1 MSGQPNNT
9 DNFEDEIV
17 KELRTQFANG
27 NEIDVFETALQLD
40 LRPDMKAVKK
50 WFLENSICDKAEYA
64 SALKQ
69 ANIKRVLG
77 YIPKTAVEYVDK
89 WIAHNKISVN
99 YQQIMKQEM
108 PAHLDGVEVTA
119 EARKDKMIDGI
130 ARIIENGEINIAT
143 LARDLRL
150 KAAELGLRFRDSEIS
165 DAIDKWFESA
175 LNQRVVDIYA
185 QVAYT
190 GSPKAKDKL
199 DAWDAIASQFET
211 SDTSPDFVVAVLKKF
226 IWQVKRKMI
235 GLPLA
240 NHLMPVILGPQ
251 GVGKST
257 FVRDKLLKPVEELTG
272 ATDFQMI
279 EETRNT
285 EQWRNYVLFLDEMGY
300 AGKADIDNVKNK
312 ITAPSVT
319 GRPMRTNSN
328 VQYRQNATFIGCSN
342 KELNQLIRDETGNR
356 RFVALRYSSK
366 PDWSKTEGLNSIL
379 LWNSVD
385 ERGDDPTVGIA
396 DQLREQQE
404 YARERSPVEQ
414 WLVDYKVPTAK
425 VGKRHKATELYEDYK
440 PWADTYTSGRV
451 WDLATFGKELARL
464 IKSGQVTNWT
474 IGSQGGAN
482 VYIPS

>member
-27 NEIDVFETALQLD
+27 KEIDVFETAIQLD
-40 LRPDMKAVKK
+40 LRPEMKAVKK
-50 WFLENSICDKAEYA
+50 WFLDNSICDKAEYA
-64 SALKQ
+64 GALKQ
-69 ANIKRVLG
+69 ARIKRELG

-99 YQQIMKQEM
+99 YQQIMKQEI
-108 PAHLDGVEVTA
+108 PAQLDGVEVTA
-119 EARKDKMIDGI
+119 DARKDKTIDGI
-130 ARIIENGEINIAT
+130 ARIIENSEINIAT
-143 LARDLRL
+143 LGRDLRL

-165 DAIDKWFESA
+165 DAIDKWFETA
-175 LNQRVVDIYA
+175 LNRRVVDVFA
-185 QVAYT
+185 QIAFT

-199 DAWDAIASQFET
+199 DAWDAVASQFEVSET
-211 SDTSPDFVVAVLKKF
+211 SAAFVVAVLQKF

-235 GLPLA
+235 GLPIS

-257 FVRDKLLKPVEELTG
+257 FVRDIMLQPVEELTG
-272 ATDFQMI
+272 ATDFKMI
-279 EETRNT
+279 EEDRNT
-285 EQWRNYVLFLDEMGY
+285 EQWRNYVLFLDEMGF
-300 AGKADIDNVKNK
+300 AGKADIDAVKNK

-356 RFVALRYSSK
+356 RFVALRYSST
-366 PDWSKTEGLNSIL
+366 PDWSLTKGLNPIL

-385 ERGDDPTVGIA
+385 EHGADPTTSIT

-404 YARERSPVEQ
+404 YVRERSVVEQ
-414 WLVDYKVPTAK
+414 WLDEHKVPSSWI
-425 VGKRHKATELYEDYK
+425 GKRKKAKELYDEFK
-440 PWADTYTSGRV
+440 PWAETYTAGRV
-451 WDLATFGKELARL
+451 WDLNNFSKEMVRL
-464 IKSGQVTNWT
+464 IRSGQVTNWS